1 MPAVVRILAML
12 AAAALATAAA
22 ARTPDPPPDPPA
34 PPLRVGV
41 TEMRPFAFAG
51 PQGKWHGY
59 AVNLWEDTCGTEE
72 IPFEFVA
79 FPTLAELVDALE
91 AGTVDAAAVASA
103 PTSERLGKIEYTVP
117 FEVSNISIASRVDRK
132 ATILSL
138 LEHLVAPPLPFL
150 YLLVVLVVLLL
161 GIGVRIAERRGKHR
175 DQLAHPDSTV
185 GDSMWWAAVTF
196 FTVGYGD
203 LVPKTPVGRSLT
215 VVAMVVSAIL
225 LSLMTGAVGSAITI
239 RSLKGASAGPDDLDR
254 MRCAIVRGS
263 ATHDWAKRN
272 GVPTLEF
279 ATMAEAAQALVDGR
293 AEATLGERFALR
305 DAVQD
310 LNLGGIVVDD
320 VRFTRKSLSFP
331 LRIGFPEE
339 TRRRLNRA
347 ILKVSDTDT
356 WRRSV
361 QDDLGLEQ

>member
-1 MPAVVRILAML
+1 MPAAFRILAAL
-12 AAAALATAAA
+12 AAALATAAVA
-22 ARTPDPPPDPPA
+22 FGLQTTPESR
-34 PPLRVGV
+34 PLKVGV

-59 AVNLWEDTCGTEE
+59 AVNLWEDTCRAEG
-72 IPFEFVA
+72 IPFQYVPFA
-79 FPTLAELVDALE
+79 TLAELVQAVE
-91 AGTVDAAAVASA
+91 AGTVDAAAIASA
-103 PTSERLGKIEYTVP
+103 PTAERLGKIEYTVP
-117 FEVSNISIASRVDRK
+117 FEISNISIASRVDRK
-132 ATILSL
+132 ATVLSL
-138 LEHLVAPPLPFL
+138 LEHLIAPPLPFL
-150 YLLVVLVVLLL
+150 YLLVFLVVILL
-161 GIGVRIAERRGKHR
+161 GIAVRMAERRGNRR
-175 DQLAHPDSTV
+175 DHLAHPDSTV
-185 GDSMWWAAVTF
+185 GESIWWAAVTF

-203 LVPKTPVGRSLT
+203 LVPRTPVGRSLT
-215 VVAMVVSAIL
+215 VVAMVISAIV

-263 ATHDWAKRN
+263 ATHDWTTRN
-272 GVPTLEF
+272 GVPVTEF
-279 ATMAEAAQALVDGR
+279 ATMVEAAQALVDGT
-293 AEATLGERFALR
+293 ADATLGERFSLR

-331 LRIGFPEE
+331 VRMGFPEE
-339 TRRRLNRA
+339 IRHRLNRA